1 VILQISTASF
11 PRSTASCG
19 GSLRRLAAAALRRES
34 RGHTLQPT
42 ALVNEAYLRLARS
55 SGLQIVDRRQFLA
68 IAARVMRQVLVEHAR
83 ARQRIKRGGSPLR
96 VTLGDDL
103 AAAAPP
109 VVDLLALD
117 QALERLAR
125 LSDQQVRI
133 IELRYLAG
141 LSVEEVAEVL
151 AVSPTTVK
159 RDTAMARA
167 WLMTPRAARSERP
180 SPTGPPRFGPTT
192 WKATRSAG
200 PIVPARPPASS
211 TMPSTGW
218 SRRSIPTERAH
229 PRSTT
234 RPAE

>member
-1 VILQISTASF
+1 MADSPELNRLLPEVYAE
-11 PRSTASCG
+11 
-19 GSLRRLAAAALRRES
+19 LRQLAAAALRREA

-55 SGLQIVDRRQFLA
+55 SGLEIVDRRQFLA
-68 IAARVMRQVLVEHAR
+68 IAARIMRQVLVEHAR

-103 AAAAPP
+103 VSATPP
-109 VVDLLALD
+109 VFDLLALD
-117 QALERLAR
+117 QALERLGR

-167 WLMTPRAARSERP
+167 WLIRELGGRP
-180 SPTGPPRFGPTT
+180 D
-192 WKATRSAG
+192 ADAG
-200 PIVPARPPASS
+200 
-211 TMPSTGW
+211 
-218 SRRSIPTERAH
+218 
-229 PRSTT
+229 
-234 RPAE
+234 